1 MKAVSATG
9 PEDSKR
15 RGARQVARAGEVV
28 VQGPNRAKAL
38 AAREWHCCRKKVGQG
53 LFGRAKIKVELV
65 SLGGE
70 CHNYGLRK
78 ALTAKVLAAKVSRG
92 LRCSCS

>member
-1 MKAVSATG
+1 M
-9 PEDSKR
+9 
-15 RGARQVARAGEVV
+15 ARADVVGE
-28 VQGPNRAKAL
+28 QSQRRQKKGAPLAKKAG
-38 AAREWHCCRKKVGQG
+38 HG
-53 LFGRAKIKVELV
+53 LLGRAKIKVALV

-92 LRCSCS
+92 LRCS